1 MTIKS
6 LAFDA
11 QQYLESQTGTTF
23 KRGHIYELLA
33 ASLGFN
39 SYASLCADHVFT
51 HGSITRQ
58 RPAKHSDTAG
68 RRCLEL
74 NYPPETALGVARVL
88 PAHLSER
95 EIGAIRITDLVAH
108 LRYETHGVPAHD
120 FDEFDDEVD
129 DEDEVSTFDP
139 WFDRASLASP
149 VLLEGLTTAAEKG
162 DANAHYALALIH
174 APSDDPLDEP
184 SSGSEYWYN
193 EERKGR
199 VLTGV
204 EKEWADAYSATLNR
218 GEKYEHHLRAAGA
231 LGHEAALLEMA
242 EQFSDPAFFEQRTA
256 LSSGIDAAYVADLAE
271 ELGRPK
277 DAWRY
282 WTMAAQQ
289 GDTEAMR
296 ELIEGYDRSNLQQCW
311 TWFYL
316 AKRLGTD
323 LSKDEYRAIN
333 EDGSDYDDDVGGA
346 AYVSGRDG
354 VVLEPI
360 EGDQDAAAQRA
371 AATLY
376 QAIEASYKA

>member
-39 SYASLCADHVFT
+39 SYASLCADHVVT

-58 RPAKHSDTAG
+58 RPAKHSDTVG

-88 PAHLSER
+88 PAHISER

-376 QAIEASYKA
+376 QAIETSYKA

>member
-51 HGSITRQ
+51 HGSITSK
-58 RPAKHSDTAG
+58 RPAKHSDTVG

-74 NYPPETALGVARVL
+74 SYPPETALGVARVL
-88 PAHLSER
+88 PAHLSAR

-108 LRYETHGVPAHD
+108 LRYETHGVPTHD

-129 DEDEVSTFDP
+129 NEDEGSTFDP
-139 WFDRASLASP
+139 WFDRASIASP
-149 VLLEGLTTAAEKG
+149 ILLEGLTAAAEKG

-174 APSDDPLDEP
+174 APSDDPFDKP

-193 EERKGR
+193 EGRNGR

-204 EKEWADAYSATLNR
+204 EKEWADAYSAALHR
-218 GEKYEHHLRAAGA
+218 DGKYEHHLRAAGA

-242 EQFSDPAFFEQRTA
+242 EQFGDPAFFEQGTT
-256 LSSGIDAAYVADLAE
+256 LSSSIDAAYVADLAE
-271 ELGRPK
+271 QLGRPN

-282 WTMAAQQ
+282 WTIAAQQ
-289 GDTEAMR
+289 GNTEAMR
-296 ELIEGYDRSNLQQCW
+296 ELIEGHDRLNLRQCW

-316 AKRLGTD
+316 AKLLGTD
-323 LSKDEYRAIN
+323 LSENEYRLIN
-333 EDGSDYDDDVGGA
+333 EDGSDYDDDVGGPA
-346 AYVSGRDG
+346 EVIGQDG
-354 VVLEPI
+354 VVLEAI
-360 EGDQDAAAQRA
+360 NGDQNAAAQRA

-376 QAIEASYKA
+376 QAIEASYKG

>member
-58 RPAKHSDTAG
+58 RPAKHSDTVG

-174 APSDDPLDEP
+174 APSDDPFDEP